1 MCDHIQ
7 IVRPSHSLGDLEIK
21 LELFSNQEGGGIS
34 LAVDIVGDLYV
45 VIFPKE
51 IDPIVGQ
58 SEPPALWR
66 IPNFQ

>member
-1 MCDHIQ
+1 M
-7 IVRPSHSLGDLEIK
+7 P
-21 LELFSNQEGGGIS
+21 FSNQEGGGIS